1 MIHPPYMKI
10 AVASGK
16 GGTGK
21 STFAANL
28 ALSLSK
34 SNDVVLVDCDV
45 EEPNLHLF
53 FDAEHEESEVTVP
66 VPVVDPGKCTFCGKC
81 GDFCQYGAITVL
93 KDDILILM
101 DLCHS
106 CGGCRIVCPYDAITE
121 VPRVIGKVRDSQPD
135 EHLRLVTG
143 VLNEGETHAPVVIQ
157 MAKALAGS
165 TPTPAGAVFEHQFRE
180 LVCSM
185 ADVTIYDSSPGIA
198 CPVIETVEGADYVV
212 LVTESTPFGIHD
224 LELAIGVVEKLGIP
238 AGVVINRS
246 DGLDEMTE
254 ELCRRHSLEIIMRIP
269 FDRRIAGV
277 QNRGGLFSQDMP
289 EWQGRFTDLYH
300 HIRET
305 GGGGA

>member
-1 MIHPPYMKI
+1 MIHLPYMKI

-66 VPVVDPGKCTFCGKC
+66 VPVVDLGKCTFCGKC

-93 KDDILILM
+93 KDDVLILM
-101 DLCHS
+101 NLCHS

-121 VPRVIGKVRDSQPD
+121 VPRVIGKVQDSQPD

-143 VLNEGETHAPVVIQ
+143 VLNEGEVHATVVIQ

-165 TPTPAGAVFEHQFRE
+165 TPTPVVAVFEH
-180 LVCSM
+180 
-185 ADVTIYDSSPGIA
+185 VTIYDSSPGIA
-198 CPVIETVEGADYVV
+198 CPVIETVDDADYVV

-224 LELAIGVVEKLGIP
+224 LELAIAVVEKLGIP
-238 AGVVINRS
+238 AGVVINMS
-246 DGLDEMTE
+246 DGSDEMTE

-300 HIRET
+300 HLRET
-305 GGGGA
+305 GGGSA

>member
-1 MIHPPYMKI
+1 MKI

-66 VPVVDPGKCTFCGKC
+66 VPVVDPEKCTFCGKC
-81 GDFCQYGAITVL
+81 GVFCQYGAITVL
-93 KDDILILM
+93 KDDVLILR

-106 CGGCRIVCPYDAITE
+106 CGGCEIICPYDAITE
-121 VPRVIGKVRDSQPD
+121 VPRVIGKVQDSQPD

-143 VLNEGETHAPVVIQ
+143 VLNEGEIHATVVIQ
-157 MAKALAGS
+157 MAKTMAGS
-165 TPTPAGAVFEHQFRE
+165 TPTPHGKVN
-180 LVCSM
+180 STP
-185 ADVTIYDSSPGIA
+185 DVTIYDSSPGIA
-198 CPVIETVEGADYVV
+198 CPVIETVDGADYVV

-246 DGLDEMTE
+246 DGSDEMTE

-269 FDRRIAGV
+269 FDRIIAGV
-277 QNRGGLFSQDMP
+277 QNRGGFFSQDMP

-300 HIRET
+300 HLRET
-305 GGGGA
+305 RGGGA